1 MELFDKAGNIEL
13 KIRQL
18 AKKMGHVKT
27 ENAELKK
34 ENEALKEMLLCSN
47 TKIEV
52 IKEKLEDIQRHY
64 SEAQEN
70 EEKNTSPS
78 REKMVYFFRAIGQ
91 CLMWLEKY

>member
-18 AKKMGHVKT
+18 AKKMERIKI
-27 ENAELKK
+27 ENADLKK
-34 ENEALKEMLLCSN
+34 ENQALKEMLLHSN

-70 EEKNTSPS
+70 EERSASPS
-78 REKMVYFFRAIGQ
+78 KEKMVYFFRAIGQ

>member
-18 AKKMGHVKT
+18 AKKMEHIKI
-27 ENAELKK
+27 ENADLKK
-34 ENEALKEMLLCSN
+34 ENQALKEMLLNGN

-64 SEAQEN
+64 NEAQEN
-70 EEKNTSPS
+70 EENNASPS
-78 REKMVYFFRAIGQ
+78 KEKMMRFFRAIGQ

>member
-18 AKKMGHVKT
+18 AKKMEHIKL
-27 ENAELKK
+27 ENADLKK
-34 ENEALKEMLLCSN
+34 ENQALKEMLLHDN

-64 SEAQEN
+64 IEVQEN
-70 EEKNTSPS
+70 VENSASPS
-78 REKMVYFFRAIGQ
+78 REKMVRFFRAIGQ

>member
-18 AKKMGHVKT
+18 AKKMGRIKI
-27 ENAELKK
+27 ENADLKK
-34 ENEALKEMLLCSN
+34 ENQALKEMLLHSN

-70 EEKNTSPS
+70 EEKNTSSS
-78 REKMVYFFRAIGQ
+78 REKMVHFFRAIGQ